1 MPPCKNCWILL
12 EADILTMINLL
23 IHKNNRRSTNIN
35 VVSQRSEMGIRFV
48 YLDEL
53 ADIVGHI
60 DFDKL
65 NGGVHLIALANLGM
79 LLIEDM
85 KRAQMDVGLLPYLFA
100 KLQMLQDQLD
110 LLPDVIESMHEE
122 IIRLLGE
129 DSSRIYRDQ

>member
-1 MPPCKNCWILL
+1 
-12 EADILTMINLL
+12 MINLL
-23 IHKNNRRSTNIN
+23 IYKNDSRLTNKN
-35 VVSQRSEMGIRFV
+35 YVSQRSDMDIRFIC
-48 YLDEL
+48 LDEL

-65 NGGVHLIALANLGM
+65 NGGAHFIALANLAM

-85 KRAQMDVGLLPYLFA
+85 KRAQIDVGLLPYLFA

-110 LLPDVIESMHEE
+110 LIPDVIERMHEE

-129 DSSRIYRDQ
+129 QASRIYRDE

>member
-1 MPPCKNCWILL
+1 MV
-12 EADILTMINLL
+12 NLL
-23 IHKNNRRSTNIN
+23 TYKNDRRATNRRD
-35 VVSQRSEMGIRFV
+35 VSQRSDMDIRFTF
-48 YLDEL
+48 LNEL

-65 NGGVHLIALANLGM
+65 SGGVHFTALANLGM

-85 KRAQMDVGLLPYLFA
+85 KRARVDVGLLPYLFV
-100 KLQMLQDQLD
+100 KLQMLQDQLY
-110 LLPDVIESMHEE
+110 LLPDVIESLHEE